1 MDIKW
6 KMIWQL
12 LLYFWAL
19 TALRSNLGSY
29 RFLSDKTYAENFLKE
44 EYAGTG
50 ITDVSVVYHQAIRIS
65 GYDGYEMEIQATV
78 DGQKLIKFVY
88 MIFETADETMAPLF
102 VVTYT
107 TSEEAAQAMAE
118 EADKAFSSIRLE

>member
-1 MDIKW
+1 
-6 KMIWQL
+6 
-12 LLYFWAL
+12 
-19 TALRSNLGSY
+19 
-29 RFLSDKTYAENFLKE
+29 
-44 EYAGTG
+44 
-50 ITDVSVVYHQAIRIS
+50 
-65 GYDGYEMEIQATV
+65 MEIQATV